1 MVSPFA
7 EERTQNTLTQ
17 EGEKPLDQY
26 TEEEMK
32 EMFIDMFFWATENRP
47 EWLQEAIDR
56 KKRMLGKEESERRL
70 HTIK

>member
-1 MVSPFA
+1 
-7 EERTQNTLTQ
+7 LTP

-32 EMFIDMFFWATENRP
+32 EMFIDMFFWVTENRP

-56 KKRMLGKEESERRL
+56 KKRMLGKEETEKRL
-70 HTIK
+70 HAVK